1 MITDNEI
8 KELLVSNAIEWNK
21 EESQDRAFIYVDDFV
36 KELQAKLK
44 LLGIG
49 VVVGRSGQLKAE
61 VFKLANKL
69 AVAGEGDAAVAMHI
83 IHNRL

>member
-1 MITDNEI
+1 MITDNQI
-8 KELLVSNAIEWNK
+8 KEILVSNAIEWNK

-49 VVVGRSGQLKAE
+49 GVVKSFYCDNTE
-61 VFKLANKL
+61 
-69 AVAGEGDAAVAMHI
+69 EGGMLSCGKQCDYCKEH
-83 IHNRL
+83 H